1 MASLLKLRQAAWLI
15 GVSLGK
21 LYRAIADG
29 RLTAALG
36 GGPGKPTLVSIEAVR
51 TFCRSEGLRVPD
63 EAEVMERSGRSERS
77 RGAQQDVERG
87 GRYDACWGAIYL
99 WSHHWA
105 HPATCE
111 VSETFGTFYMH
122 WDPPMLYEIETDE
135 GFALEGLLQ
144 KLGRLELKAFGRVK
158 HGDVPPVAEG

>member
-1 MASLLKLRQAAWLI
+1 LKLRQAAWLI
-15 GVSLGK
+15 GVSPSK

-29 RLTAALG
+29 RLTAAPD

-63 EAEVMERSGRSERS
+63 EAEVMERSERPE
-77 RGAQQDVERG
+77 RPMVAQEDVERG
-87 GRYDACWGAIYL
+87 GRYDACWGAIYP
-99 WSHHWA
+99 WSHDWA

-111 VSETFGTFYMH
+111 VSEPLGTFCVH
-122 WDPPMLYEIETDE
+122 WDPPMLYDIETDE

-144 KLGRLELKAFGRVK
+144 KLGRLELKAFGRGK